1 MSIFEAPAADSVDE
15 LARHLASRVAGR
27 IATPADDDWD
37 AVRAAWNL
45 SVDQQPAMVALPEN
59 ATDVAAVLDFA
70 RDAGLHVAPQGTG
83 HNASPLGDLA
93 ATILLRT
100 DRMREVTVDPIAQS
114 IRVGAGVS
122 WSEVTDAL
130 APHGLIGRAG
140 SSGSVGVAG
149 FTLGGG
155 YSWLARRHGLAAN
168 SVTSVELVTGDGVFH
183 RVDALT
189 EPELFW
195 AVRGGGANVGI
206 VCSLEFAVLPV
217 IQVYGGALLFPIER
231 AAEVLSSY
239 EEWTRELDESA
250 TTCVRLL
257 RLPPLPELPD
267 ALRGKSFVAIDG
279 AIEAGADPSGL
290 AAAAELLLAPL
301 RALGPVMDTFAVM
314 PAAALGQIHMDPPDP
329 TPARGDGMILEDL
342 PPEAIAALL
351 ALVGPGVDSPL
362 LAVDLRHLG
371 GAAGRP
377 DPTGGAVNHLP
388 GRFLLYA
395 VGITPTADAIRGV
408 EGQIGALLGALAPW
422 QADREY
428 LNFRETA
435 APANRFYDQ
444 QAIDRLLMVR
454 KEHDPDGIIHSNHP
468 VEG

>member
-1 MSIFEAPAADSVDE
+1 MTISLTTGSVDG
-15 LARHLASRVAGR
+15 LRARLTGRVA
-27 IATPADDDWD
+27 TPTDDDWD

-45 SVDQQPAMVALPEN
+45 SVDQRPSMVALPDS
-59 ATDVAAVLDFA
+59 ASDVAAVLDFA
-70 RDAGLHVAPQGTG
+70 SGAGLHVAPQGTG
-83 HNASPLGDLA
+83 HNASPLGDLG

-100 DRMREVTVDPIAQS
+100 DRMREVTVDPVARS
-114 IRVGAGVS
+114 VRVGAGVP

-130 APHGLIGRAG
+130 APHGLVGRSG
-140 SSGSVGVAG
+140 SSGSVGVTG

-168 SVTSVELVTGDGVFH
+168 SVTAVELVTGDGVLH
-183 RVDALT
+183 RVDASS

-206 VCSLEFAVLPV
+206 VCSLEFTVLPV
-217 IQVYGGALLFPIER
+217 VEVYGGALLFPIER
-231 AAEVLSSY
+231 AVEVLASY
-239 EEWTRELDESA
+239 EQWTRELNESA

-257 RLPPLPELPD
+257 RLPSMPELPD
-267 ALRGKSFVAIDG
+267 ALRGRSFVAIDG
-279 AIEAGADPSGL
+279 AIQPGADPAGL
-290 AAAAELLLAPL
+290 AAWAERLLAPL

-342 PPEAIAALL
+342 PAEAIAALL

-371 GAAGRP
+371 GAVGRP

-395 VGITPTADAIRGV
+395 VGITPTPDAIRDV
-408 EGQIGALLGALAPW
+408 EGHIAALRGALAPW
-422 QADREY
+422 QADRDY
-428 LNFRETA
+428 LNFRDTA
-435 APANRFYDQ
+435 APAQRFFDQ
-444 QAIDRLLMVR
+444 QTIDRLLAVR
-454 KEHDPDGIIHSNHP
+454 NDHDPDGIIRSNHP
-468 VEG
+468 VKG

>member
-1 MSIFEAPAADSVDE
+1 
-15 LARHLASRVAGR
+15 
-27 IATPADDDWD
+27 
-37 AVRAAWNL
+37 
-45 SVDQQPAMVALPEN
+45 
-59 ATDVAAVLDFA
+59 
-70 RDAGLHVAPQGTG
+70 
-83 HNASPLGDLA
+83 
-93 ATILLRT
+93 
-100 DRMREVTVDPIAQS
+100 MREVTVDPVARS
-114 IRVGAGVS
+114 VRVGAGVS

-130 APHGLIGRAG
+130 APHGLVGRAG

-168 SVTSVELVTGDGVFH
+168 SVTAVELVTGDGVLH

-217 IQVYGGALLFPIER
+217 AEVYGGALLFPIER
-231 AAEVLSSY
+231 AAEVFASY

-250 TTCVRLL
+250 TTCARLL

-267 ALRGKSFVAIDG
+267 ALRGQSFVAIDG

-301 RALGPVMDTFAVM
+301 RALGPAMDTFAVM
-314 PAAALGQIHMDPPDP
+314 PAAALGQIHMDPPEP
-329 TPARGDGMILEDL
+329 TPARGDGIVLDDL
-342 PPEAIAALL
+342 PADAIAALL
-351 ALVGPGVDSPL
+351 ALVGPGIDSPL

-395 VGITPTADAIRGV
+395 VGITPTPDAIRGV
-408 EGQIGALLGALAPW
+408 EEHIEALRDALAPW
-422 QADREY
+422 QADRDY
-428 LNFRETA
+428 LNFREIA
-435 APANRFYDQ
+435 VPAPRFYDQ
-444 QAIDRLLMVR
+444 RTIDRLLVVR
-454 KEHDPDGIIHSNHP
+454 TEHDPDGIIHSNHP